1 MLNYNSFK
9 EVTLE
14 GRYVKNSH
22 IIPLAKQH
30 KTIAEITKIGSSVE
44 KKSIYSYKFG
54 TGKKKILVWSQM
66 HGNESTTTKALF
78 DFFNRLHHNDEV
90 VSLLL
95 SECTFCVIPIL
106 NPDGAE
112 KYTRVNANKVDLNRD
127 AQQLS
132 QPESKVLLSTYKSFK
147 PDYCFNLHGQRTIFS
162 AGFSANSSVLS
173 FLSPAQDEQRSV
185 TKTRKVAM
193 EVVVAINNA
202 LNDVLPAQISRYDD
216 GFNINCVGDSFQ
228 SMNTPTILF
237 EAGHFPGDYKREK
250 TRSFIYK
257 ALMISFLHIAN
268 GEVEEGGYQPYF
280 SLPEN
285 QKLFFDIII
294 RNVARSE
301 GEFVDVAIQYEETL
315 KGEELLFVPKVAKV
329 GSLEE
334 YFGHKE
340 IDGEQNS
347 ILINNTDKILD
358 SLTIIN
364 EISINGVDFADKIA
378 VS

>member
-1 MLNYNSFK
+1 MLDYNSFK

-14 GRYVKNSH
+14 GRYIKNSH

-54 TGKKKILVWSQM
+54 TGKKKILIWSQM

-78 DFFNRLHHNDEV
+78 DFFNRLHYNDEV

-95 SECTFCVIPIL
+95 SECSFCVIPIL

-132 QPESKVLLSTYKSFK
+132 QPESKVLLNTYKSFK

-173 FLSPAQDEQRSV
+173 FLSPAQDEQRLV

-237 EAGHFPGDYKREK
+237 EAGHFSGDYKREK
-250 TRSFIYK
+250 TRFFVYEALMTSFIC
-257 ALMISFLHIAN
+257 IAN
-268 GEVEEGGYQPYF
+268 GGIEGDAYQSYF

-294 RNVARSE
+294 RNVARSD
-301 GEFVDVAIQYEETL
+301 GELVDVAIQYEETL
-315 KGEELLFVPKVAKV
+315 KDEELLFVPKVAKV

-364 EISINGVDFADKIA
+364 EISLNGVDFADKIA